1 MTPNLKSWKQRGWV
15 SLWRYT
21 EFKNK
26 FGDWHITANDEGV
39 GSLLELIELLRQS
52 QNTEYRTVSITAP
65 TKSTLGVPNFQR
77 GEALVTSPNNL
88 RIAVQPGSEDIWSFP
103 KTLDSASLLIGGS
116 FVSQLVSGLEGIP
129 RGEGD
134 FAIGQGRDTRLCLW
148 WTSGI

>member
-1 MTPNLKSWKQRGWV
+1 MTPNLKSWRQRGWV

-39 GSLLELIELLRQS
+39 DSLLELIELLRQS
-52 QNTEYRTVSITAP
+52 QTSEYRTISITAP
-65 TKSTLGVPNFQR
+65 TKKTLSVPNFQR
-77 GEALVTSPNNL
+77 GEALVASPDKWQ
-88 RIAVQPGSEDIWSFP
+88 IAVQPGSENIWSFP
-103 KTLDSASLLIGGS
+103 IALDSPSLLIGGS